1 MSWDYG
7 EIVTALGGTYATKP
21 RPVLI
26 LQNPLFET
34 GDSVIIAPLTSVR
47 NDQIQTR
54 VAITPNK
61 MNGLDRDCFI
71 EVDKISAIK
80 ASAIGSSIG
89 HLDEAELVKVTALA
103 VSLITPSVT
112 T

>member
-1 MSWDYG
+1 VSWEYG

-34 GDSVIIAPLTSVR
+34 GDSIIVAPLTSVR
-47 NDQIQTR
+47 NDQNQTR

-61 MNGLDRDCFI
+61 LNGLDRDCFV

-80 ASAIGSSIG
+80 TSALGTSIG
-89 HLDEAELVKVTALA
+89 HLDEVELREVTALA
-103 VSLITPSVT
+103 VSLITPSVAK
-112 T
+112 